1 MNSNSD
7 NGQSTSRTLLR
18 VTKTSPC
25 PHCGKPDWCY
35 FIGELSVCNREQPP
49 ATGWEATSKADKDGK
64 TYYAPIREKKA
75 IRPRQTRYWE
85 YPARDGSPL
94 VRVVRFDDG
103 EGSEAK
109 WHQERWGKGKS
120 TRQTGWVVGTK
131 DVPRED
137 IPIYRYAEVR
147 KAIANNELIFIAEGE
162 DNVDRL
168 WALGFAATCNI
179 GGSGKWRESDTKDLQ
194 GAKVVIITD
203 RDEPGVKHAELLHQE
218 FPDPLWLYPFP
229 NSKAWENLPK
239 SKGLDIADWIEHHK
253 ITADDIKAAIGEK
266 KTFEVPRQAQKV
278 VTHPKFEA
286 PNLSDLAVKI
296 DELLDSDLRRSQLQI
311 KISELAQT
319 YRLTPA
325 EVQKI
330 YRTREQELEQELEQ
344 EDTAAEVARLLS
356 AQKSQIELSE
366 ILPPGLAA
374 PIEKLAAK
382 LNLKTECYL
391 AALLTQVSSLFKV
404 GSEVLLRRDTDYRCT
419 PNYFAGIVAESSQKK
434 SPIMRAMI
442 DRPMQSL
449 REKARKEYQKALA
462 DYEEEY
468 RQWKAA
474 KGDNKGLPPKEPR
487 PRLYSF
493 SKTTGEGIL
502 YQVAEFPDQA
512 LMYRCDE
519 LASLFKSANQYRG
532 GKGSDDEDLLEFWNG
547 TGSTVLRA
555 TGTKAD
561 LDGLLLSVF
570 GTIQPDVLAALLK
583 DCSDANGKF
592 ARFDFVF
599 QPVAASK
606 LPEEDSGGFD
616 ITPMLSA
623 LYTKIDSLPAL
634 KMELSPDA
642 KRLFTFFYN
651 AMEERRETEP
661 KQGIRAMVGKMPEK
675 VGKMAAII
683 YALTCAFNGV
693 EVSSSIPKAAV
704 EAAIKFVKFSSDQIA
719 SLYAEFSDR
728 TALAPNLAKIISLTE
743 RKGGTISLYEVRQ
756 SFNGKERPEV
766 QRVREWFT
774 ELSNLKYGEVTSKGR
789 KITFILSP
797 QSTLSTLAQN
807 PDTEKVYPVHIPK
820 TASPQSPQSPIPEDL
835 NVDESGLK
843 VDYSVHI
850 AKPLPDKALSSNVDN
865 VDLISPLPKNSQ
877 PLMMSCT
884 TEVSP
889 EDAEKLRDIALIWWP
904 EYYPEQL
911 QNLLTQMYAWNAPGA
926 KYDVAV
932 IANWLEGQDEVI
944 RERITELVNQ
954 KKPSLNR

>member
-1 MNSNSD
+1 
-7 NGQSTSRTLLR
+7 
-18 VTKTSPC
+18 
-25 PHCGKPDWCY
+25 
-35 FIGELSVCNREQPP
+35 
-49 ATGWEATSKADKDGK
+49 
-64 TYYAPIREKKA
+64 
-75 IRPRQTRYWE
+75 
-85 YPARDGSPL
+85 
-94 VRVVRFDDG
+94 
-103 EGSEAK
+103 
-109 WHQERWGKGKS
+109 
-120 TRQTGWVVGTK
+120 
-131 DVPRED
+131 
-137 IPIYRYAEVR
+137 
-147 KAIANNELIFIAEGE
+147 
-162 DNVDRL
+162 
-168 WALGFAATCNI
+168 
-179 GGSGKWRESDTKDLQ
+179 
-194 GAKVVIITD
+194 
-203 RDEPGVKHAELLHQE
+203 
-218 FPDPLWLYPFP
+218 
-229 NSKAWENLPK
+229 
-239 SKGLDIADWIEHHK
+239 
-253 ITADDIKAAIGEK
+253 
-266 KTFEVPRQAQKV
+266 
-278 VTHPKFEA
+278 
-286 PNLSDLAVKI
+286 
-296 DELLDSDLRRSQLQI
+296 
-311 KISELAQT
+311 
-319 YRLTPA
+319 
-325 EVQKI
+325 
-330 YRTREQELEQELEQ
+330 
-344 EDTAAEVARLLS
+344 
-356 AQKSQIELSE
+356 
-366 ILPPGLAA
+366 
-374 PIEKLAAK
+374 
-382 LNLKTECYL
+382 
-391 AALLTQVSSLFKV
+391 
-404 GSEVLLRRDTDYRCT
+404 
-419 PNYFAGIVAESSQKK
+419 
-434 SPIMRAMI
+434 
-442 DRPMQSL
+442 MQSL

-474 KGDNKGLPPKEPR
+474 KGENKGLPPKEPR

-493 SKTTGEGIL
+493 SKSTGEGIL

-606 LPEEDSGGFD
+606 LSEEDSGGFD

-743 RKGGTISLYEVRQ
+743 RKGGTITLYEVRQ

-766 QRVREWFT
+766 QRVRDWFT

-820 TASPQSPQSPIPEDL
+820 TASPQSPQSPILEDL

-904 EYYPEQL
+904 EYYPQQL
-911 QNLLTQMYAWNAPGA
+911 QNLLTQMYGWNEPGT

-932 IANWLEGQDEVI
+932 IADWLESQDELI
-944 RERITELVNQ
+944 RDRITELVHQ
-954 KKPSLNR
+954 KTASRDTSL